1 MLCFSCSM
9 WDLWSSLPH
18 VRSIAAGMFPGQGS
32 NLGPLHWKHE
42 VWDTGPPGKSLFISF
57 RKNLFGNNS
66 PVTEVASTVQRALI
80 SPSFW
85 VPRWMRV
92 SLAWESTADAVPRQ
106 SYVPHTHPQT
116 KILSQPPPCN
126 CLSQSRSQHW
136 PTVPVRSSDCSHIT
150 NWDPALGVY
159 PPWTRTH
166 VARGRHV
173 PSVSSCVEPSLS
185 TRSYVLESFK
195 ACCMWSSCSPSPL
208 LCGTIPQYSVICPWE
223 F

>member
-1 MLCFSCSM
+1 M

-18 VRSIAAGMFPGQGS
+18 VRSIVTGMFPGQGS
-32 NLGPLHWKHE
+32 NLGPLPWEHE
-42 VWDTGPPGKSLFISF
+42 VWDTGSPGKSLFISF

-66 PVTEVASTVQRALI
+66 PLTEVASTVQRARI
-80 SPSFW
+80 SPSLW

-92 SLAWESTADAVPRQ
+92 SLAWESTADAVPWQ
-106 SYVPHTHPQT
+106 PYVPHTHPQT
-116 KILSQPPPCN
+116 KILSHAPTLQ
-126 CLSQSRSQHW
+126 LSQSVEES
-136 PTVPVRSSDCSHIT
+136 TLPVRSSDCSHIT
-150 NWDPALGVY
+150 NRDPALGVY

-173 PSVSSCVEPSLS
+173 PPVSSCVEPSLS

-195 ACCMWSSCSPSPL
+195 ACCTWSSCSLSPL
-208 LCGTIPQYSVICPWE
+208 LCGTIPQYSVLRPWE